1 MLRCRRVA
9 FKSVEA
15 ASALIRPLLRK
26 GHLLPLRGRRDTP
39 AFAPTAPPLYLPRMT
54 EPLRH
59 VFEVPPE
66 SAGQRLDRFLAERP
80 ELVDAHVSRTR
91 VKALVEEGRVA
102 VDGAP
107 ARSVSAKVASGASI
121 AVEIPPAAP
130 AEPKGENIPLNVVYE
145 DDQLIVIDKPA
156 GLVVHPAAGH
166 EDGTLVN
173 ALIAHCGESLSGVG
187 GVRRPGIVHRLDKD
201 TSGLLV
207 VAKTDRAHRKLAD
220 LFADHGRT
228 MPFLREYLALVWGAP
243 DRRIGTVDAPLGR
256 HHSQREKMTVVHGDK
271 GKEAV
276 THWRVLETYGSDK
289 ARKPV
294 AALVACQLETGRTH
308 QIRVHMAHIGHP
320 LIGDPVYSTGFRT
333 KEKLLPE
340 AARAAIAELGRQG
353 LHAARL
359 EFPHPVTRE
368 QLAFESAA
376 PADFNKVASA
386 LSQAEPAAEP

>member
-1 MLRCRRVA
+1 MTSPARHTFDVA
-9 FKSVEA
+9 
-15 ASALIRPLLRK
+15 
-26 GHLLPLRGRRDTP
+26 
-39 AFAPTAPPLYLPRMT
+39 
-54 EPLRH
+54 
-59 VFEVPPE
+59 PE
-66 SAGQRLDRFLAERP
+66 NAGQRLDRFLAERP
-80 ELVDAHVSRTR
+80 ELVEAHVSRTR

-107 ARSVSAKVASGASI
+107 AKSVSVKVAAGASI
-121 AVEIPPAAP
+121 VVEIPPAAP
-130 AEPKGENIPLNVVYE
+130 AEPKAENIPLNVVFE
-145 DDQLIVIDKPA
+145 DDQLVVIDKPA

-173 ALIAHCGESLSGVG
+173 ALIAHCGASLSGVG

-207 VAKTDRAHRKLAD
+207 VAKTDRAHRRLAE

-243 DRRIGTVDAPLGR
+243 DRKTGFVDAPIGR
-256 HHSQREKMTVVHGDK
+256 HQTQREKMTVVHGDR

-276 THWRVLETYGSDK
+276 THWRVLETYGADK
-289 ARKPV
+289 TGKPV
-294 AALVACQLETGRTH
+294 ASLVACQLETGRTH

-320 LIGDPVYSTGFRT
+320 LIGDPVYATGFRT

-340 AARAAIAELGRQG
+340 TARAAIAELGRQG

-368 QLAFESAA
+368 QLAFESAT
-376 PADFNKVASA
+376 PADFEKVAAA
-386 LSQAEPAAEP
+386 LGET

>member
-1 MLRCRRVA
+1 MNDQATRHA
-9 FKSVEA
+9 FVVGPQE
-15 ASALIRPLLRK
+15 
-26 GHLLPLRGRRDTP
+26 GG
-39 AFAPTAPPLYLPRMT
+39 
-54 EPLRH
+54 
-59 VFEVPPE
+59 
-66 SAGQRLDRFLAERP
+66 RLDRYLAERP
-80 ELVDAHVSRTR
+80 ELAAAAISRTR
-91 VKALVEEGRVA
+91 VKSLIEAGHVRVA
-102 VDGAP
+102 GAP
-107 ARSVSAKVASGASI
+107 ARDAAAKVAGGA
-121 AVEIPPAAP
+121 AVEIDIPAAAP
-130 AEPKGENIPLNVVYE
+130 AEPKAEDIPLNVVYE

-166 EDGTLVN
+166 EAGTLVN
-173 ALIAHCGESLSGVG
+173 ALIAHCGASLSGVG

-243 DRRIGTVDAPLGR
+243 DRTTGMIDAPLGR
-256 HHSQREKMTVVHGDK
+256 HPTQREKMAVQRGDR

-276 THWRVLETYGSDK
+276 THWRVLETFGADK
-289 ARKPV
+289 AGRPV

-320 LIGDPVYSTGFRT
+320 LIGDPVYATGFRT

-340 AARAAIAELGRQG
+340 AARAAVAALGRQA

-359 EFPHPVTRE
+359 EFPHPVSRDA
-368 QLAFESAA
+368 LAFESPA
-376 PADFNKVASA
+376 PADFDKVVAA
-386 LSQAEPAAEP
+386 LSELGGEQAR